1 MRRLQQ
7 EIIDALKVKP
17 TIDVDAEIK
26 RSINF
31 MQSYLQKNRV
41 TNAGPGYLRRTRFYV
56 SWKTGPNG
64 NH

>member
-31 MQSYLQKNRV
+31 MQSYLQKKQ
-41 TNAGPGYLRRTRFYV
+41 GYKRWSWVSQADKILR
-56 SWKTGPNG
+56 
-64 NH
+64 